1 MQKDK
6 YEVSDGGN
14 NVLKYKKFVTQSSI
28 LVDSC
33 EDQPDWNERRNEYPQ
48 ENEER
53 YYSSPPCFVGAPF
66 SCQGFLL
73 ICPYEEGDSVYHGY
87 YEQYS
92 REPYYQSL

>member
-33 EDQPDWNERRNEYPQ
+33 EDQPDWNERRNEYP
-48 ENEER
+48 
-53 YYSSPPCFVGAPF
+53 
-66 SCQGFLL
+66 
-73 ICPYEEGDSVYHGY
+73 
-87 YEQYS
+87 
-92 REPYYQSL
+92 